1 MSSNYAFIP
10 TTLTEEE
17 QIQTEVG
24 LPIFR
29 ELAFDFDTL
38 QLKTR
43 GGLYYYVEK
52 NEAIKIWI
60 YFALLIP
67 RFTYVAYTTDYGQ
80 EIYTLIGR
88 YLSGELL
95 KSELKRFIEE
105 ALLCNPYITSL
116 SDFDIQRQGAKVLC
130 YFNVNT
136 VYGNVAQYYEYLET
150 A

>member
-17 QIQTEVG
+17 QIQTEVE

>member
-10 TTLTEEE
+10 ATLTQTQE
-17 QIQTEVG
+17 IKTEVE
-24 LPIFR
+24 LPVFK
-29 ELAFDFDTL
+29 ELAFDFETL

-52 NEAIKIWI
+52 NEALKIWV

-67 RFTYVAYTTDYGQ
+67 RYTYVAYTTNYGQ

-88 YLSGELL
+88 YLKGELFL
-95 KSELKRFIEE
+95 SELKRFISE

-116 SDFDIQRQGAKVLC
+116 TDFNITRKGAKVIC
-130 YFNVNT
+130 YFDVNT
-136 VYGNVAQYYEYLET
+136 VYGSVAQYYQYLE
-150 A
+150 AA